1 MCADR
6 YSFVLVVFFL
16 SLSLFFFFADLILL
30 LQNRGPKIVQ
40 IAFVNL
46 LLQPL
51 INQFS
56 FLILCF
62 YQQTS
67 LECSSIS
74 FVIITKNIL
83 LKPVLNKYRF
93 LFEKAA
99 FPI

>member
-1 MCADR
+1 M
-6 YSFVLVVFFL
+6 
-16 SLSLFFFFADLILL
+16 
-30 LQNRGPKIVQ
+30 Q

-67 LECSSIS
+67 LESSSIS

>member
-1 MCADR
+1 M
-6 YSFVLVVFFL
+6 
-16 SLSLFFFFADLILL
+16 
-30 LQNRGPKIVQ
+30 Q

-56 FLILCF
+56 FLMLCF
-62 YQQTS
+62 YQQTF

-74 FVIITKNIL
+74 FVTIIKKIL

-93 LFEKAA
+93 KSLLEKAA
-99 FPI
+99 FPILKRK